1 MSKSDAEIA
10 REIMYDEVKEGSTP
24 KPLKEIKVQSTR
36 TSVIVES
43 GGVKHQV
50 PSSLAF
56 NQLAREHGKT
66 KDDLRQAR
74 IDIKKLTETI
84 KKMNSALLLVEQE
97 LTNKADRYDND

>member
-10 REIMYDEVKEGSTP
+10 REIMYDEVKEGST

-43 GGVKHQV
+43 DGIKHQV

-56 NQLAREHGKT
+56 NQLAREHKNT